1 MIILDFGFDV
11 KIWFYL
17 QSNPLI
23 RNKPANALPRTS
35 IITGF
40 VNCGI
45 GFGFPRVKSV
55 SSRVVSKGDT
65 MALSS
70 SSRQAFVSADNVIVG
85 KTWRWFAK

>member
-1 MIILDFGFDV
+1 MVDLNFDFHEKIGFH
-11 KIWFYL
+11 L

-23 RNKPANALPRTS
+23 RNKPANALLSTS
-35 IITGF
+35 IITGL
-40 VNCGI
+40 VNCAI

-85 KTWRWFAK
+85 KT